1 MFPRQKSLYGSGRW
15 TTGRPSAPRP
25 LAKPKGPSA
34 FSRLRRSFKDS
45 RKNRSIGK
53 TLTPAP
59 EILTERRPRPARG
72 FWAKLKR
79 TTILVAILTLALY
92 TAYQLFFS
100 GKLALA
106 SIEIFEDQDPQ
117 PDHVIAR
124 LLKKLEG
131 DNLLLLDTRQ
141 LEAYLKS
148 QYPYYAKLVVSKNL
162 PSTLVISLETY
173 PIVAN
178 ATLNVAE
185 GEKQE
190 WQLSSAGQL
199 QAAAQTNPELP
210 TVLIQV
216 NQPGEEGQKIIE
228 QDKLA
233 FLLEARQTFEDKFGM
248 KVLHAEYLPAAR
260 EVHLWTER
268 HFKVW
273 LDASGSLDTQLNKLK
288 QALPRLNIYE
298 ESLEYVDLRI
308 GGIQGE
314 KVIYR
319 RRER

>member
-1 MFPRQKSLYGSGRW
+1 MFSRQKSLYGSGRW

-25 LAKPKGPSA
+25 LSKPKGPSS
-34 FSRLRRSFKDS
+34 FSRLRRRFQSS
-45 RKNRSIGK
+45 RGNHSIGK
-53 TLTPAP
+53 TLTSAP
-59 EILTERRPRPARG
+59 EILAERRPRPARG

-79 TTILVAILTLALY
+79 AIILVIILTLALY

-100 GKLALA
+100 GKLTLS
-106 SIEIFEDQDPQ
+106 SIEIFEDSNPQ
-117 PDHVIAR
+117 PDHVITR

-131 DNLLLLDTRQ
+131 DNLLLLDTQQ

-178 ATLNVAE
+178 ATLNVTE

-199 QAAAQTNPELP
+199 QAATQTNPELP

-216 NQPGEEGQKIIE
+216 DQPGEEGQKVIE

-273 LDASGSLDTQLNKLK
+273 LDASGDLDTQLNKLK
-288 QALPRLNIYE
+288 QALLRLNIYE

-319 RRER
+319 RER

>member
-1 MFPRQKSLYGSGRW
+1 MFFRQKKPL
-15 TTGRPSAPRP
+15 SAAPY
-25 LAKPKGPSA
+25 
-34 FSRLRRSFKDS
+34 SRLRR
-45 RKNRSIGK
+45 RPAPTRGIGK
-53 TLTPAP
+53 TLTTSP
-59 EILTERRPRPARG
+59 EPLTERRPRPARG

-79 TTILVAILTLALY
+79 GSLLLAIVALAAFTL
-92 TAYQLFFS
+92 YQLFFS
-100 GKLALA
+100 GKLTLA
-106 SIEIFEDQDPQ
+106 SIEVFEDQEPQ
-117 PDHVIAR
+117 PDHVITR

-131 DNLLLLDTRQ
+131 DNLLLLDTKQ

-148 QYPYYAKLVVSKNL
+148 QYPYYAMLKVAKNL

-178 ATLNVAE
+178 LTLTISGDGSTK

-199 QAAAQTNPELP
+199 HAAEQKNPELP
-210 TVLIQV
+210 TVMIKV
-216 NQPGEEGQKIIE
+216 DQPGEEGQKVIE

-248 KVLHAEYLPAAR
+248 KVLYAEYLPAAR

-268 HFKVW
+268 HFAVW
-273 LDASGSLDTQLNKLK
+273 LDAIGDMDVQLNKLK
-288 QALPRLNIYE
+288 QALPRINIYE
-298 ESLEYVDLRI
+298 ENLDYVDLRI

-314 KVIYR
+314 KVIF